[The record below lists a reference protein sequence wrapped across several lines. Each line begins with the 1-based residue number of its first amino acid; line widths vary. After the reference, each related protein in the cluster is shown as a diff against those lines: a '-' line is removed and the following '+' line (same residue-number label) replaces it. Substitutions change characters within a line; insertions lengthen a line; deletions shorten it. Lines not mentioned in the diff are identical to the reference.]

1 MKTQQHQMIRSATNS
16 DGEPIAKAIWRG
28 WHHLK
33 AQQIATPLH
42 MYATPEVLS
51 DEIRRNLTRW
61 LVCESSDPQQMGFFA
76 ISPISSLGS
85 DKACKRWRFP
95 ESAIQIQHFACML
108 SGEILLHQFQLLAS
122 HLPQASIL
130 LCFASPLRGAY
141 WAALKA
147 GFKILGECP
156 LIIGTFVWLYL
167 DRDER
172 FDEIQTKLRRAKI
185 IIAEPDPPAKG
196 RRPSSLRKTR
206 KAPGPPR
213 E

>member
-1 MKTQQHQMIRSATNS
+1 MIRCATSS
-16 DGEPIAKAIWRG
+16 DSEPIAKALWRG

-42 MYATPEVLS
+42 IYATPEVLS
-51 DEIRRNLTRW
+51 DEIRRDLSRW

-85 DKACKRWRFP
+85 DKTYKRWRFP
-95 ESAIQIQHFACML
+95 ERAIRIEHFACLL

-122 HLPQASIL
+122 HLPQESIL

-147 GFKILGECP
+147 GFRLLGECP

-167 DRDER
+167 DREER

-185 IIAEPDPPAKG
+185 IIAEPSTPAN
-196 RRPSSLRKTR
+196 RSQPSRSRKTR
-206 KAPGPPR
+206 TSPADGSR
-213 E
+213 G